1 MKKITALMGALLLAA
16 GIAAFAPAPAHASV
30 TCGTW
35 RWPVKTGSDA
45 DRFKVDRTYR
55 ETSISFLDHRK
66 PPSFTSFDQ
75 DHRIRGV
82 VEFHTWRL
90 FGSKLLA
97 IKLESDGD
105 IHLQLRSKS
114 GSDRMIAEVPLPR
127 CVSSKSLW
135 RSKIASARSYLL
147 NRYSVSQDHWT
158 SVNRPVAIMGL
169 GFFDEEHGV
178 TGAAPNDVEL
188 HPVIH
193 IRFVAG

>member
-30 TCGTW
+30 TCGIW

-45 DRFKVDRTYR
+45 DRFKVNRTYV
-55 ETSISFLDHRK
+55 ETSIGYLDSRH
-66 PPSFTSFDQ
+66 PPSSFTAFAQ
-75 DHRIRGV
+75 DHRIHW

-105 IHLQLRSKS
+105 IHLQLRTKS
-114 GSDRMIAEVPLPR
+114 GSDRMIAEVPDPR
-127 CVSSKSLW
+127 CVSSRSLW
-135 RSKIASARSYLL
+135 RSQIASARTYLL
-147 NRYSVSQDHWT
+147 GRYSVSQDHWT
-158 SVNRPVAIMGL
+158 SVNRPVAIQGL

-193 IRFVAG
+193 IRFVG